1 MNTFTICQS
10 NGAFLPHTTMM
21 MMKSIIA
28 FIALVSSVQAFVPAI
43 STSTTPPSTT
53 AQYALADRIFNLDL
67 FAPKAD
73 QNNYGARTKKNV
85 KVGQLNANSY
95 VPSGMTLA
103 QYEKIRKEQQK
114 KKDENYQRN
123 VKKAGVFIDYTDW
136 YTKRGTELSGAW
148 KKSVTLGHNMAKT
161 KYDWSGTQEAKVYD
175 GSVNDKFVQ
184 DIFGKKKLVKAS
196 AAAATPAAKKPTT
209 KKMSFY

>member
-1 MNTFTICQS
+1 
-10 NGAFLPHTTMM
+10 
-21 MMKSIIA
+21 MKSIIV
-28 FIALVSSVQAFVPAI
+28 LVTVLSASVQAFVPVLP
-43 STSTTPPSTT
+43 STSTPSTT

-67 FAPKAD
+67 FAPKQD
-73 QNNYGARTKKNV
+73 QNNYGARSKKDV
-85 KVGQLNANSY
+85 KVGNLTSKSY
-95 VPSGMTLA
+95 VPTGLTLA
-103 QYEKIRKEQQK
+103 QYEKLRADQQK

-136 YTKRGTELSGAW
+136 YTKRGTDLNAAW

-161 KYDWSGTQEAKVYD
+161 KYDWSGTEEAKVYD

-184 DIFGKKKLVKAS
+184 DIFGKKRLVPSSAAKKAAAP
-196 AAAATPAAKKPTT
+196 AAAAKKTT